1 MNSDAGSQNVELV
14 PQGTSSKLN
23 TAITGKVKSEHEKD
37 HYKAGSDLEN
47 GIGVQWSMEQTE
59 VSLSKS

>member
-14 PQGTSSKLN
+14 PRGASSKLN
-23 TAITGKVKSEHEKD
+23 TAITGKVKSH
-37 HYKAGSDLEN
+37 KARSDLEN

-59 VSLSKS
+59 MSLSKS